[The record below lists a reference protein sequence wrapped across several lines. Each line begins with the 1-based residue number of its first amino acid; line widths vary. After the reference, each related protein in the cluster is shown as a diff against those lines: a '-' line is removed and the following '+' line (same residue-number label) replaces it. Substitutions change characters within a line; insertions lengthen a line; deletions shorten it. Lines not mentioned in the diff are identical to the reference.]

1 MREQANA
8 FRKYR
13 DADDVQGNLAWAAR
27 VGSKALCVGP
37 EAASR
42 DVEGIFE
49 FDELEKIIWRLLKLP
64 RRYTELEHSGLFD
77 ADNLRGV
84 LRGLVAADV
93 VDIVD
98 SGEAKALLPAEIR
111 RLKAEVQG
119 KEWRPKVGTLAA
131 RVYRPD
137 LDGAPSSPSGAAVT
151 SAPPPSASSSSS
163 KVSTKPTF
171 EVLLTPDEKR
181 LKEQFLTAVKAM
193 GGLNHYQFLGVQQ
206 VADDGAIRAAY
217 VHLAREYHPDKIAGG
232 NLENDAEAKDAAD
245 ALFKRLGEAHKAIG
259 TAEARARYDRELALS
274 SSSTTTGE
282 RKRPRRPVEAR
293 NAYLMAETFLKKKEF
308 KQAEVHY
315 RQAAMFDPD
324 EPIIQAA
331 LAWCIYLNTDSPL
344 ESRLAEARK
353 RLEELLKSARTG
365 DVFYK
370 YGRVLRDLGD
380 EGGALRAFEKAVA
393 LTPGHT
399 DAQREVRLAQ
409 ARREKEAQ
417 AKAHDKS
424 LLGKLN
430 KILNDR

>member
-1 MREQANA
+1 M
-8 FRKYR
+8 
-13 DADDVQGNLAWAAR
+13 
-27 VGSKALCVGP
+27 
-37 EAASR
+37 
-42 DVEGIFE
+42 
-49 FDELEKIIWRLLKLP
+49 
-64 RRYTELEHSGLFD
+64 
-77 ADNLRGV
+77 

-137 LDGAPSSPSGAAVT
+137 LDGASSSPSGTPVA
-151 SAPPPSASSSSS
+151 SLQSPSSSSS
-163 KVSTKPTF
+163 RASTKPTF
-171 EVLLTPDEKR
+171 EVLLTPEEKR
-181 LKEQFLTAVKAM
+181 LKEQFLTAAKAM

-206 VADDGAIRAAY
+206 GADDGAIHAAY

-232 NLENDAEAKDAAD
+232 NLENDAEAKDAGD

-274 SSSTTTGE
+274 SSSSTTTGE
-282 RKRPRRPVEAR
+282 SKRPRRPVEAR

-308 KQAEVHY
+308 KQAELHY
-315 RQAAMFDPD
+315 RQAVMFDPE
-324 EPIIQAA
+324 EPIIQAS

-344 ESRLAEARK
+344 ESRLAEAKK
-353 RLEELLKSARTG
+353 RLEDLLKSARTG

-370 YGRVLRDLGD
+370 YGRVLRELGD

-417 AKAHDKS
+417 AKVHEKS

-430 KILNDR
+430 KILKDR

>member
-8 FRKYR
+8 YRKHR
-13 DADDVQGNLAWAAR
+13 DAEDKQGNLAWASR
-27 VGSKALCVGP
+27 VGSKALRVSP

-42 DVEGIFE
+42 DVEGAFE
-49 FDELEKIIWRLLKLP
+49 LDELEKIIWRLLKLP

-93 VDIVD
+93 VDIVEA
-98 SGEAKALLPAEIR
+98 SEAKALLPAEIR
-111 RLKAEVQG
+111 RLKAEVAG

-137 LDGAPSSPSGAAVT
+137 LEGVTSSPSGAPVT
-151 SAPPPSASSSSS
+151 TSSAPAPAP
-163 KVSTKPTF
+163 KPAF
-171 EVLLTPDEKR
+171 EVLLTPEEKR
-181 LKEQFLTAVKAM
+181 LKEQFVTAAKAM
-193 GGLNHYQFLGVQQ
+193 GGLTHYQFLGVQQ
-206 VADDGAIRAAY
+206 GADDGAIRAAY

-232 NLENDAEAKDAAD
+232 NLANAAEAKDAVE
-245 ALFKRLGEAHKAIG
+245 ALFKRLGEAHKTIG
-259 TAEARARYDRELALS
+259 TAETRARYDRELALS
-274 SSSTTTGE
+274 SSAPTAAGDG
-282 RKRPRRPVEAR
+282 KRPRRPVEAR

-308 KQAEVHY
+308 KQAELHY
-315 RQAAMFDPD
+315 RQAVMFDPD
-324 EPIIQAA
+324 DPIIQAS
-331 LAWCIYLNTDSPL
+331 LAWCIYLNTETPL
-344 ESRLAEARK
+344 EARLAEAKK

-380 EGGALRAFEKAVA
+380 EGGALRAFEKAVM

-399 DAQREVRLAQ
+399 DAQREVRLSQ
-409 ARREKEAQ
+409 ARKEKEAQ
-417 AKAHDKS
+417 QKAEDKT

-430 KILNDR
+430 KILKDR

>member
-1 MREQANA
+1 MREQATA
-8 FRKYR
+8 FRKHR
-13 DADDVQGNLAWAAR
+13 DVDDKQGNLAWAAR
-27 VGSKALCVGP
+27 VGSKALRVSP

-42 DVEGIFE
+42 DVEGAFE
-49 FDELEKIIWRLLKLP
+49 FDELETIIWRLLKLP

-137 LDGAPSSPSGAAVT
+137 LDGV
-151 SAPPPSASSSSS
+151 SSSTPAPTSS
-163 KVSTKPTF
+163 TSVSTRAPQPTF
-171 EVLLTPDEKR
+171 EVLLTPEEKR
-181 LKEQFLTAVKAM
+181 LKEQFISGAKAM
-193 GGLNHYQFLGVQQ
+193 GALNHYQFLGVQQ
-206 VADDGAIRAAY
+206 GADDGTIRAAY

-315 RQAAMFDPD
+315 RQAAMFDP
-324 EPIIQAA
+324 EELIIQAS
-331 LAWCIYLNTDSPL
+331 LAWCIYLNIESPL
-344 ESRLAEARK
+344 EARLAEARK

-417 AKAHDKS
+417 AKANEKS

-430 KILNDR
+430 KILKDR

>member
-8 FRKYR
+8 YRKHR
-13 DADDVQGNLAWAAR
+13 DADDKQGNLAWASR
-27 VGSKALCVGP
+27 VGSKALRMSP
-37 EAASR
+37 EAANR
-42 DVEGIFE
+42 DVEGAFE

-98 SGEAKALLPAEIR
+98 SAEAKALLPAEIR

-137 LDGAPSSPSGAAVT
+137 VDGVSSSAPAPTAVT
-151 SAPPPSASSSSS
+151 V
-163 KVSTKPTF
+163 VSTPAPQPTF
-171 EVLLTPDEKR
+171 EVLLNPEEKR
-181 LKEQFLTAVKAM
+181 LKEQFISASRAM
-193 GGLNHYQFLGVQQ
+193 GALNHYQFLGVQQ
-206 VADDGAIRAAY
+206 GADDGAIRAAY

-232 NLENDAEAKDAAD
+232 NLIHDAEAKDAVD
-245 ALFKRLGEAHKAIG
+245 GLFKRLGEAHKAIG
-259 TAEARARYDRELALS
+259 TAEARARYDRELAMS
-274 SSSTTTGE
+274 SSAPSTAADG
-282 RKRPRRPVEAR
+282 KRPRRPVEAR

-308 KQAEVHY
+308 KQAELHY
-315 RQAAMFDPD
+315 RQAVMFDPD
-324 EPIIQAA
+324 EPIIQTA
-331 LAWCIYLNTDSPL
+331 LAWCIYLNTETPL
-344 ESRLAEARK
+344 DARLAESKK
-353 RLEELLKSARTG
+353 RLEELLKTARTG

-370 YGRVLRDLGD
+370 YGRVLRDIGD
-380 EGGALRAFEKAVA
+380 EGGALRAFEKAVL

-409 ARREKEAQ
+409 GRKEKEAQ
-417 AKAHDKS
+417 ARADEKS
-424 LLGKLN
+424 LLGRIG
-430 KILNDR
+430 KILKDR